1 MIEADY
7 NKWLLREKTDIEN
20 FDKLSEP
27 LKKEI
32 YKLEQELTDNEEVE
46 LSKIYFSDD
55 NEFMELEFSWLG
67 YGLECVRAGRVIYE
81 ACEWE
86 EDREFDEDDFYE
98 IGEES
103 VDRAGFEI
111 MHEKI
116 LDRLHPHVSYDNIS
130 VVR

>member
-20 FDKLSEP
+20 FDKLSEH
-27 LKKEI
+27 LQKEI

-67 YGLECVRAGRVIYE
+67 HGLECVRAGRVIYE

-103 VDRAGFEI
+103 VDRAGFEM

-116 LDRLHPHVSYDNIS
+116 LNRLHPHVSYDNIM
-130 VVR
+130 VVK